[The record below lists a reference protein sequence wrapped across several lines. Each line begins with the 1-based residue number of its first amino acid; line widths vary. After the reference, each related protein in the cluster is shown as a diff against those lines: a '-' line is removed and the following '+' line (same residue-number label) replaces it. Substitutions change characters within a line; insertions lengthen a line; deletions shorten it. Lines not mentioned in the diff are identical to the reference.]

1 MLLDYQTTVL
11 LVAVALATILSVITL
26 VHTNIR

>member
-1 MLLDYQTTVL
+1 MLLDFQTTM
-11 LVAVALATILSVITL
+11 LVGAVVVTMILSVITL

>member
-1 MLLDYQTTVL
+1 MLLDFQTTMM
-11 LVAVALATILSVITL
+11 LVAVALATVLSVITL

>member
-1 MLLDYQTTVL
+1 MVLDFQTTMM
-11 LVAVALATILSVITL
+11 LVAVALATVLSVITL

>member
-11 LVAVALATILSVITL
+11 LVVVALATILSVITL

>member
-1 MLLDYQTTVL
+1 MLLDYQTTVV
-11 LVAVALATILSVITL
+11 LVTVAIATVLSVITL

>member
-1 MLLDYQTTVL
+1 MLLDFQTTMM
-11 LVAVALATILSVITL
+11 LVAVALATVLSVVTL